1 MHKVGAQD
9 TDGPSLAADAPNT
22 ADVAP
27 NALVADLLPGT
38 DCSWGV
44 LGSCGNEWNMCLI
57 GS

>member
-1 MHKVGAQD
+1 VGAQD

>member
-27 NALVADLLPGT
+27 NALVADLLTPARI
-38 DCSWGV
+38 V
-44 LGSCGNEWNMCLI
+44 LGGFLDPVEMNGTCV
-57 GS
+57 

>member
-27 NALVADLLPGT
+27 NALVADLLPRI
-38 DCSWGV
+38 V
-44 LGSCGNEWNMCLI
+44 LGGFLDPVEMNGTCV
-57 GS
+57 